1 MYNDNVIRIISNLLI
16 DIGLNNVLLITTIE
30 ILMYY
35 HYNLYDYIIT
45 NYTYIIFIYDMFVT
59 L

>member
-1 MYNDNVIRIISNLLI
+1 MLLVTI
-16 DIGLNNVLLITTIE
+16 IE

-35 HYNLYDYIIT
+35 HYNLYDYIIM